1 MKRIVA
7 SFTSFTISWLPNKD
21 EIKSTY
27 RWISRSDSWNIVL
40 RNLSFYVPL
49 ACNRITQYGKV
60 TNGENVRGATGR
72 EVKGDSPSGFRSDV
86 RFICKVIFWST
97 NRRGSNDKMGTGCQG

>member
-1 MKRIVA
+1 MPHYMQPVNYETATVA
-7 SFTSFTISWLPNKD
+7 SFMSFTISWLPNKD

-60 TNGENVRGATGR
+60 TNGENAV
-72 EVKGDSPSGFRSDV
+72 
-86 RFICKVIFWST
+86 
-97 NRRGSNDKMGTGCQG
+97 RRGEK